1 MDRIYD
7 ILANIGGVFLCF
19 AFLYMAYA
27 IYKQDKQ
34 FAMHDEFGNNS
45 KV

>member
-7 ILANIGGVFLCF
+7 IIANIGGVFLCC
-19 AFLYMAYA
+19 ASLYMAYK

-34 FAMHDEFGNNS
+34 FAMHDEFSNNS